1 MKIKRLFLQI
11 TVDPDA
17 GFCFG
22 VRDAIQ
28 KAEDILLE
36 GEELFCVGQIVHN
49 DEEVERLEKL
59 GLKTI
64 DLNGLKSLRNKKIMF
79 RAHGEPPSSYEI
91 AEKNKNE
98 IIDATCPVVLKLQQR
113 VKTTVNDNKK
123 VLIYGKKDHPE
134 IIGLLGQGDDSI
146 IVAKS
151 IQEIPLKDLPKRIT
165 LYSQTT
171 SDTEKYQELIHFLE
185 SAGIEVDTN
194 KTICGQVSGRR
205 SKLEEFC
212 KNYDK
217 IIFVAGKNSSNGKV
231 LFAICKNMNPKSFY
245 ISSPDELSKEW
256 FLQNE
261 KVGITGGTSTPIW
274 LMEKVKIILK
284 LW

>member
-185 SAGIEVDTN
+185 SAGIEVDKN
-194 KTICGQVSGRR
+194 ETICGRVSGRR
-205 SKLEEFC
+205 
-212 KNYDK
+212 
-217 IIFVAGKNSSNGKV
+217 
-231 LFAICKNMNPKSFY
+231 
-245 ISSPDELSKEW
+245 
-256 FLQNE
+256 
-261 KVGITGGTSTPIW
+261 
-274 LMEKVKIILK
+274 
-284 LW
+284 